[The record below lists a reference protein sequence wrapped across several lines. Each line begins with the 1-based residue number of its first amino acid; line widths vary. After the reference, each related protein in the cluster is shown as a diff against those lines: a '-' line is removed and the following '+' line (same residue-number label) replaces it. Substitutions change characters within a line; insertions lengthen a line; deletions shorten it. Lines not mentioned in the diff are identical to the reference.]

1 MTAGTASRLT
11 DGPGWLTLDQVREA
25 LDTGTGKGVRI
36 AVIDSGVEV
45 SHRALAGLQLVDDVV
60 IRSMET
66 HMEAE
71 PGEGKDAFGHGTAI
85 ASIIRAGAPEAE
97 IGSFRVLDSR
107 LGSRTAI
114 IRHGV
119 RLALDRGYHILNCS
133 FACEGRDQRWI
144 LQYKDWVDEAY
155 VHGVHVVAACN
166 NQNYLRPEWPGHF
179 SSCITVNMARTQDP
193 GLFCRKDNI
202 VAFAARG
209 EELEVPWREGGQR
222 KVTGSSYAAP
232 AVSAMVA
239 RLLSVHPGLS
249 APMVKAALMSIAR
262 PWVRELA
269 AGNIIDP

>member
-1 MTAGTASRLT
+1 MTTANASRLI

-25 LDTGTGKGVRI
+25 LATGTGKGVRI

-45 SHRALAGLQLVDDVV
+45 SHPALAGLQLADDVA
-60 IRSMET
+60 IKSLET
-66 HMEAE
+66 HMEAV
-71 PGEGKDAFGHGTAI
+71 PGEGQDAFGHGTAI
-85 ASIIRAGAPEAE
+85 TSIIRAGAPEAE

-114 IRHGV
+114 IRHAV
-119 RLALDRGYHILNCS
+119 RLALDRGYHVLNCS
-133 FACEGRDQRWI
+133 FACEGRDHRWI

-155 VHGVHVVAACN
+155 IHGVHVVAACN

-193 GLFCRKDNI
+193 DLFCRKDNI

-209 EELEVPWREGGQR
+209 EELEVPWRLGGQR